1 MTTTIDDEE
10 ENPRDR
16 SMPIRIREGQI
27 WGATGDRESLIGTR
41 GQRGVAV
48 AGRTIR
54 QFVLADV

>member
-54 QFVLADV
+54 

>member
-27 WGATGDRESLIGTR
+27 WAQLREIGNP
-41 GQRGVAV
+41 
-48 AGRTIR
+48 
-54 QFVLADV
+54 